1 MNIDLLGLLEIVL
14 GAGKKTSGNNYAFYC
29 PVCNHRKKKLEANL
43 STYKFNC
50 WVCNFKGTS
59 IVSLFRKLK
68 VEEGLIKKAI
78 ELTNYTSKIFTEE
91 TNSDSIF
98 LPTNFISLIKKGNTP
113 EYNHAISYLYKRGI
127 TKIDIIKYN
136 IGYCETGEYKNML
149 IIPSY
154 DANQNL
160 NYFIARS
167 FYKDSNI
174 KYINPK
180 ISRDVICFEL
190 FIDWNQDII
199 LTEGVFDAMSIKRN
213 CIPLLGKYVLP
224 ELKNK
229 LLQKEVSNVYIC
241 LDSDAL
247 NESLN
252 IAKYLIANG
261 KIAYVVELG
270 DQDPSNMGYRDITD
284 LIRKTKPIT
293 FNKLMALKLGKK

>member
-1 MNIDLLGLLEIVL
+1 MNVDLLGLLEIVL
-14 GAGKKTSGNNYAFYC
+14 GPGKKTSGNNYAYYC
-29 PVCNHRKKKLEANL
+29 PACNHRKKKLEVNL
-43 STYKFNC
+43 SNYKYNC
-50 WVCNFKGTS
+50 WVCGVKGTS

-68 VEEGLIKKAI
+68 VEEELIKKAI
-78 ELTNYTSKIFTEE
+78 ELTKYTNHIVDKEIKS
-91 TNSDSIF
+91 NAVY
-98 LPTNFISLIKKGNTP
+98 LPTNFISLIKKRDIP
-113 EYNHAISYLYKRGI
+113 EYNHAISYLNKRGI
-127 TKIDIIKYN
+127 TKRDIIKYN
-136 IGYCETGEYKNML
+136 IGYCEAGEYKNML

-160 NYFIARS
+160 NYFITRS
-167 FYKDSNI
+167 FYKHSDI

-180 ISRDVICFEL
+180 INRDVICFEL
-190 FIDWNQDII
+190 FIDWTQDII
-199 LTEGVFDAMSIKRN
+199 LTEGVFDAMAIKRN

-261 KIAYVVELG
+261 KIAHVVELG

-284 LIRKTKPIT
+284 LIKKTKPIT